1 MLGFCDL
8 MEEQMET
15 PETSATPETP
25 AAPDAWAEQASEL
38 MAKIEILLEVQL
50 GEYELLNSKLEEWKK
65 NPGQEWLTMADYEPW
80 QNALKALEEAQ
91 REFDAH
97 IATRAA

>member
-1 MLGFCDL
+1 
-8 MEEQMET
+8 METPETPAT
-15 PETSATPETP
+15 PETSATSP
-25 AAPDAWAEQASEL
+25 AVDAWAEQASEL
-38 MAKIEILLEVQL
+38 MAKIEVLLEVQL